1 MIVTEDFFCFFYLI
15 RAPFIGRKVEI
26 QAQSSDPNT
35 WAKLKHVQGLA
46 SAVQE
51 LRSKLEQHETE
62 IQSNHSKDLA
72 ATIGLG
78 GAVGITTIGLILY
91 VLKQYLLKKL
101 QKNKNTL
108 TIREQASLPLGFYT
122 EG

>member
-35 WAKLKHVQGLA
+35 WAKLKHIQGLA

-62 IQSNHSKDLA
+62 IQSNNSKDLA

-101 QKNKNTL
+101 QKNKTL
-108 TIREQASLPLGFYT
+108 TIREQGSLPLGFYT

>member
-1 MIVTEDFFCFFYLI
+1 MTEDFLTLYGLL
-15 RAPFIGRKVEI
+15 FIGRKVEI

-51 LRSKLEQHETE
+51 LRSRLEQHETE

-108 TIREQASLPLGFYT
+108 TIREPASLPLSFYT
-122 EG
+122 DG

>member
-1 MIVTEDFFCFFYLI
+1 M
-15 RAPFIGRKVEI
+15 EI
-26 QAQSSDPNT
+26 AAQSLDPQS
-35 WAKLKHVQGLA
+35 WPKLKHVQSLA

-51 LRSKLEQHETE
+51 LRSRLEQHETE
-62 IQSNHSKDLA
+62 IQSNHSKDMA

-101 QKNKNTL
+101 QKNKITL
-108 TIREQASLPLGFYT
+108 TIREKANLPLGFYT

>member
-1 MIVTEDFFCFFYLI
+1 M
-15 RAPFIGRKVEI
+15 EI

-51 LRSKLEQHETE
+51 LRSKLEQQETE
-62 IQSNHSKDLA
+62 IQRNHNKDLA

-78 GAVGITTIGLILY
+78 GAVGITTTGLILY
-91 VLKQYLLKKL
+91 VFKQYLLKKL
-101 QKNKNTL
+101 QDNKTL
-108 TIREQASLPLGFYT
+108 TIRKQGSLPVGFHT

>member
-1 MIVTEDFFCFFYLI
+1 M
-15 RAPFIGRKVEI
+15 EI

-51 LRSKLEQHETE
+51 LRSKLEQQETE
-62 IQSNHSKDLA
+62 IQRNHNKDLA

-78 GAVGITTIGLILY
+78 GAVGITTT
-91 VLKQYLLKKL
+91 VFKQYLLKKL
-101 QKNKNTL
+101 QDKKTL
-108 TIREQASLPLGFYT
+108 TIRKQGSLPVGFYT
-122 EG
+122 EGRSKESKNISNIIIAKEQVPSIG